1 MADTKKEHYVPRCYL
16 KNFENEQERINVF
29 DKFKLQL
36 RNQRI
41 IEVAMENYFYDI
53 NFDKMMELV
62 KVDRIDKFK
71 EDILTITGAQD
82 WETVRKLMGNDKYI
96 EKEFFAKQESLYNI
110 LLNRIIE
117 KSHKGN
123 QWVIDNCSCCSDDE
137 KLFLSCFIAIQIIR
151 TKTFRESLGE
161 TIEKLYQTLAYK
173 SQMNDED
180 ALSKNEILVSADK
193 DYVKLEHTNMI
204 LNDDATMRFAETL
217 YNHLWVI
224 YVNKTETSFYTSD
237 NPVATIPHKFHKYMS
252 YSGFN
257 SDGIE
262 IVFPISPTLLLG
274 MYDKKTYY
282 KHAKDRSYVAITEKE
297 EVDYFNEV
305 QVTNSYRCVFSNQ
318 NDFEIAKKLC
328 EKNPQLQQYQSRVE
342 VL

>member
-62 KVDRIDKFK
+62 KVDRIDKVK

-151 TKTFRESLGE
+151 TKTFRESLVE
-161 TIEKLYQTLAYK
+161 RMTRLCIIEV
-173 SQMNDED
+173 M
-180 ALSKNEILVSADK
+180 
-193 DYVKLEHTNMI
+193 
-204 LNDDATMRFAETL
+204 
-217 YNHLWVI
+217 
-224 YVNKTETSFYTSD
+224 
-237 NPVATIPHKFHKYMS
+237 
-252 YSGFN
+252 
-257 SDGIE
+257 
-262 IVFPISPTLLLG
+262 
-274 MYDKKTYY
+274 
-282 KHAKDRSYVAITEKE
+282 
-297 EVDYFNEV
+297 
-305 QVTNSYRCVFSNQ
+305 
-318 NDFEIAKKLC
+318 
-328 EKNPQLQQYQSRVE
+328 
-342 VL
+342 